1 MLTNFFKL
9 NSPFTVFES
18 QLDLT
23 NPLRNSNDLR
33 DVLFQPD
40 TLGPPDTTT
49 ADSPF
54 TDKTFTNVSFAKTTI
69 TGVVFRGCAFVDCLF
84 IGTRFVDCAFHDCT
98 FKGCNPHKVVF
109 KDTYIDPAV
118 FEGMLD
124 PVEHWNIGIY
134 LFQQLYNNST
144 ETRQR
149 EFANTADFNRSKWN
163 RYLLNH
169 RYSGWKKIKPEY
181 IIRWL
186 TNYLFYILAGY
197 GIRSRFLAA
206 WTFLVVAG
214 SIGGNFLL
222 WDCLGVVGRDGVAG
236 EKEFITVLY
245 YTATIP
251 SGLGDFTPTSD
262 VGRSVFLGEAFLG
275 LVVVSLFVTWLV
287 KRALR

>member
-1 MLTNFFKL
+1 MLRDFFKL
-9 NSPFTVFES
+9 NPPFAVFES
-18 QLDLT
+18 QLELT
-23 NPLRNSNDLR
+23 KPLRNSNDLR
-33 DVLFQPD
+33 NVLFQPD
-40 TLGPPDTTT
+40 TLGPPDTTA

-69 TGVVFRGCAFVDCLF
+69 TGVIFRRCTFIDCLF
-84 IGTRFVDCAFHDCT
+84 IGTRFIDCEFHDCT
-98 FKGCNPHKVVF
+98 FTGCNPHKVVF

-149 EFANTADFNRSKWN
+149 EFANTAEFNRSKWN
-163 RYLLNH
+163 RYVLNH
-169 RYSGWKKIKPEY
+169 RYRGWKKLEPEY

-186 TNYLFYILAGY
+186 TNFLFYVLAGY

-206 WTFLVVAG
+206 WTFLLVAG
-214 SIGGNFLL
+214 SIGCNFLL
-222 WDCLGVVGRDGVAG
+222 WDSLGVVGRDGLVG
-236 EKEFITVLY
+236 EKQFITVLY

-251 SGLGDFTPTSD
+251 GGLGDFTPTSD
-262 VGRSVFLGEAFLG
+262 MGRLIFLGEAFLG